1 MASKYQIIV
10 GMAEH
15 TARDITQNPDSWM
28 SFLTTAASNYKYK
41 FKDQILIH
49 AQKPNAT
56 ACAEIETWN
65 RLGRWVNKGTKGIAL
80 LSDKDIPYRLRHV
93 FDVSDTNT
101 RVGAHISLWQMQD
114 RYEEAV
120 TEALEN
126 SFGEIEEKT
135 GFASILLGTA
145 KNAVEDNLSD
155 YLSDLVIVKGDSYLD
170 ELDELNTE
178 VWLKTALTNSV
189 AFMLL
194 TRCGMDAREYFD
206 REDFVRVLDFNTPQT
221 VAILGGAASDIS
233 EMVLREIGA
242 TVKNLQMEERKQNRT
257 FADNRTS
264 GYNDSGNK
272 TTERS
277 QEYGTDL
284 LLCWIFK
291 LKPISDI
298 LTNIFDSDDKGEK
311 VVSAIV
317 WIFNLFVITIPTY
330 LGKVWDYL
338 SSDKRKDKLCSKY
351 FKQQLKILN
360 SK

>member
-145 KNAVEDNLSD
+145 KNAVEDN
-155 YLSDLVIVKGDSYLD
+155 
-170 ELDELNTE
+170 
-178 VWLKTALTNSV
+178 
-189 AFMLL
+189 
-194 TRCGMDAREYFD
+194 RGMAENGAYEQRRLYAADPLRNGRARVF
-206 REDFVRVLDFNTPQT
+206 
-221 VAILGGAASDIS
+221 
-233 EMVLREIGA
+233 
-242 TVKNLQMEERKQNRT
+242 
-257 FADNRTS
+257 
-264 GYNDSGNK
+264 
-272 TTERS
+272 
-277 QEYGTDL
+277 
-284 LLCWIFK
+284 
-291 LKPISDI
+291 
-298 LTNIFDSDDKGEK
+298 
-311 VVSAIV
+311 
-317 WIFNLFVITIPTY
+317 
-330 LGKVWDYL
+330 
-338 SSDKRKDKLCSKY
+338 
-351 FKQQLKILN
+351 
-360 SK
+360 

>member
-194 TRCGMDAREYFD
+194 TRCGMDARELIIFKHAS
-206 REDFVRVLDFNTPQT
+206 E
-221 VAILGGAASDIS
+221 LGNAASYKLFDA
-233 EMVLREIGA
+233 V
-242 TVKNLQMEERKQNRT
+242 TVKKVDGVAVPRKFSDYTVTVSEDLPEGVTCER
-257 FADNRTS
+257 
-264 GYNDSGNK
+264 
-272 TTERS
+272 
-277 QEYGTDL
+277 
-284 LLCWIFK
+284 
-291 LKPISDI
+291 
-298 LTNIFDSDDKGEK
+298 
-311 VVSAIV
+311 
-317 WIFNLFVITIPTY
+317 
-330 LGKVWDYL
+330 L
-338 SSDKRKDKLCSKY
+338 S
-351 FKQQLKILN
+351 
-360 SK
+360 